1 MPRRN
6 RVRRRKQQLS
16 KRRTVMSERGTFL
29 GGKQV
34 AQTGVKLEP
43 LVKADGRCYNERTGK
58 YKIAFNTEEKAA
70 LALSAARKNHEKLGH
85 TERIESR
92 YYKCPIEDRGGA
104 EREHFHLTHKEERA
118 STSYPGRG
126 EGA

>member
-6 RVRRRKQQLS
+6 RKRNRQQLS
-16 KRRTVMSERGTFL
+16 KKRTVMGRRGTFL

-34 AQTGVKLEP
+34 ADTGVKLEP

-70 LALSAARKNHEKLGH
+70 LALSAARKNHERLGH
-85 TERIESR
+85 TERIEQR
-92 YYKCPIEDRGGA
+92 YYLCPIEDRGGA
-104 EREHFHLTHKEERA
+104 EREHFHLTHKEERVRDDR
-118 STSYPGRG
+118 S
-126 EGA
+126 

>member
-6 RVRRRKQQLS
+6 RPRKRPQLT
-16 KRRTVMSERGTFL
+16 KRRTVMSKRGTFL

-34 AQTGVKLEP
+34 GDAGVRLEP
-43 LVKADGRCYNERTGK
+43 LVKADGRCYNARTDK

-70 LALSAARKNHEKLGH
+70 LALSAARKNHESLGH

-104 EREHFHLTHKEERA
+104 ERDHFHLTHKEERV
-118 STSYPGRG
+118 SDDRS
-126 EGA
+126 